1 MWWSSLVREMM
12 KKAQELNITY
22 HPFLD
27 NFPEFDD
34 VPRTEFNESLKFVLA
49 SALSSGIYWVNIS
62 YKIPSLIFQNKL
74 ATLTVGLPICKV
86 PCVTVEYKMALDK
99 YSLPSDEVTALAG
112 GPNRGICW
120 IQLSRFVQFE
130 NVSEESY
137 FLLTILCFNT
147 CFLNPIGS
155 LYCPE
160 CWSPL
165 WSRGC
170 HGTLA
175 GLVSAVSRKLHCEGI
190 ENSD

>member
-1 MWWSSLVREMM
+1 MM
-12 KKAQELNITY
+12 KTAQELNITY

-27 NFPEFDD
+27 NFPQFDD

-62 YKIPSLIFQNKL
+62 YEIASLIFQNKL

-86 PCVTVEYKMALDK
+86 PCVTVEYKVALDK

-130 NVSEESY
+130 NVSEQFY
-137 FLLTILCFNT
+137 FMFNMYVFQT
-147 CFLNPIGS
+147 LGS

-175 GLVSAVSRKLHCEGI
+175 GMVSAVSRKIPCEGI